1 MGIQFKKGV
10 IELCI
15 FCLLAKSEFYAY
27 ELVKALS
34 NQFKV
39 SEAALYP
46 LVRQLTQDGFL
57 ETYIKELDDGTTKKY
72 YRLTEKGFEAK
83 DIYRSEWYDLTTRVN
98 NLIEGKE
105 EQHE

>member
-15 FCLLAKSEFYAY
+15 FCLISKRDYFAY

-34 NQFKV
+34 NQFKI

-46 LVRQLTQDGFL
+46 LIRQLTLEGYLENYIQDV
-57 ETYIKELDDGTTKKY
+57 EDGSTKKY
-72 YRLTEKGFEAK
+72 YRLTQKGFEAK
-83 DIYRSEWYDLTTRVN
+83 RSYHLEWSDLTTRVN
-98 NLIEGKE
+98 NLIEE
-105 EQHE
+105 DESNE